1 MAIVSK
7 KNYMTNE
14 RTDQAG
20 EVDLHASHCR
30 H

>member
-20 EVDLHASHCR
+20 EVDLHPSHCR